1 VFENTFPA
9 THLPQSRSL
18 ASDSNLFAPG
28 SFLARWFQVTTYK
41 NEEIPMTGV
50 LASQQIEQL
59 ISSGTLGADQPFVD
73 GQVQPASLDLRLGT
87 VAYRVRASF
96 LAGEGASV
104 QDRLAEFEMHRI
116 DLTNGAVLEKG
127 CVYVVPLLEH
137 LSLPQDIHAI
147 ANAKS
152 STGRL
157 DLLTRVIVDGGKEF
171 DRIPTGY
178 NGQLYAEICPRS
190 FSVLV
195 RPGMRLNQIRFR
207 QGRSVLDDSEL
218 TALHDQQQLV
228 TGGPAVIGEG
238 LGFSVDLQPGETGL
252 VGYRAKP
259 HTGLIDLDR
268 IGAYAPEDFWDPL
281 YTDQGRL
288 ILDPGAFYILVSRE
302 AVHIPPGY
310 AAEMAP
316 YLAMVGEFRV
326 HYAGFFDPGFGHA
339 QAGGSGARGVLEVR
353 CHEAPFVLEHGQV
366 VGRLVYERMS
376 EIPTQLYG
384 AGIASNYQGQGL
396 KLSKHFR

>member
-1 VFENTFPA
+1 
-9 THLPQSRSL
+9 
-18 ASDSNLFAPG
+18 
-28 SFLARWFQVTTYK
+28 
-41 NEEIPMTGV
+41 MTGV
-50 LASQQIEQL
+50 LPSQTIETMLQSGE
-59 ISSGTLGADQPFVD
+59 ISVD
-73 GQVQPASLDLRLGT
+73 HPVAEGQVQPASLDLRLGT

-96 LAGEGASV
+96 LAGQERSV
-104 QDRLAEFEMHRI
+104 KDRLSEFEMHRI

-127 CVYVVPLLEH
+127 CVYVVPLMENLA
-137 LSLPQDIHAI
+137 LPDNVQAV

-157 DLLTRVIVDGGKEF
+157 DLLTRTITDGGTEF
-171 DRIPTGY
+171 DRIAPGYTGP
-178 NGQLYAEICPRS
+178 LFAEICPRS

-207 QGRSVLDDSEL
+207 KGQSIL
-218 TALHDQQQLV
+218 TDADLRVLHDRSPLV
-228 TGGPAVIGEG
+228 NGAAVIDDG
-238 LGFSVDLQPGETGL
+238 LGFSVDLKPQSGTL

-259 HTGLIDLDR
+259 HTGVIDLDN
-268 IGAYAPEDFWDPL
+268 IGYYDPAEYWEEL
-281 YTDQGRL
+281 HSSDGKI

-302 AVHIPPGY
+302 AVHIPPAY

-316 YLAMVGEFRV
+316 FLAMVGEFRV
-326 HYAGFFDPGFGHA
+326 HYAGFFDPGFGHDA
-339 QAGGSGARGVLEVR
+339 VGGSGSRGVLEVR

-376 EIPTQLYG
+376 EVPEQLYG

-396 KLSKHFR
+396 KLSKHFKAT